1 MSAEK
6 LRLFFE
12 RHQVKYESLNHSPA
26 FTAHETAACVK
37 VREAAFAKA
46 VMVKIDELLAMA
58 VLPASRRL
66 HLESLRAATGA
77 KQIELARED
86 EFCALFP
93 DCEPGAMPPFG
104 SLYGIPLFVDRNL
117 SRKPEI
123 VFNAGTHTEA
133 IKLAYETYETLVSPA
148 AIPWEN

>member
-12 RHQVKYESLNHSPA
+12 KHQVKYESLDHPPA
-26 FTAHETAACVK
+26 FTAYETAACVN
-37 VREAAFAKA
+37 VGEEAFAKA
-46 VMVKIDELLAMA
+46 VMIRIDELIAMA
-58 VLPASRRL
+58 VLPASRQL
-66 HLESLRAATGA
+66 HLEHLREVTGA
-77 KQIELARED
+77 KHVALASED
-86 EFCALFP
+86 EFRDLFP

-104 SLYGIPLFVDRNL
+104 SLYGVPLFIDKCLKNR
-117 SRKPEI
+117 SEI

-133 IKLAYETYETLVSPA
+133 IKLPYETYEALVSPA